1 MKSSLERERF
11 IFAGQNVD
19 SEEEKKAEMQDPK
32 SKMKAMKQKFKTLG
46 KNSFKNRSNADLL
59 LILDDNEW
67 KKILLRNC
75 FQRLFQEVTHRTE
88 VLALLLSSE

>member
-32 SKMKAMKQKFKTLG
+32 SKMKAMKQKFKTLQ

-67 KKILLRNC
+67 KKISLRNC
-75 FQRLFQEVTHRTE
+75 FQRLFQEVTHRT
-88 VLALLLSSE
+88 